1 MEFIM
6 VFGLILILAVIVV
19 LAFFVGKNIPNLC
32 TIWFFKTYEQ
42 IPVAILVFAA
52 FAAGIVFSI
61 IVISFIKLNAS
72 PKKEKKEKLPKSKK
86 GTSEVSDKPAEKIN
100 KKKSLLKKAEKA
112 AKNSDS
118 DKTIVMEK

>member
-6 VFGLILILAVIVV
+6 VFGLILILAVIVI

-32 TIWFFKTYEQ
+32 TIWFFKTFEQ

-72 PKKEKKEKLPKSKK
+72 PKKEKLPKAKK
-86 GTSEVSDKPAEKIN
+86 GSSEVSDKPAEKIN

-112 AKNSDS
+112 SKDSDS